1 MDTLPEELVDL
12 IYKASHKQMFAP
24 CLKIIRTHV
33 PKEIR
38 SPLYNERNTPPIR
51 TSLALYYEYK
61 KCFHVQNTD
70 LERHFLTYAMN
81 QNEILL

>member
-12 IYKASHKQMFAP
+12 IYKESHKLLFAP
-24 CLKIIRTHV
+24 CLKIIRKHV

-38 SPLYNERNTPPIR
+38 SPLYNERNTPLVR

-61 KCFHVQNTD
+61 TCFHVENTD

-81 QNEILL
+81 RNEILL